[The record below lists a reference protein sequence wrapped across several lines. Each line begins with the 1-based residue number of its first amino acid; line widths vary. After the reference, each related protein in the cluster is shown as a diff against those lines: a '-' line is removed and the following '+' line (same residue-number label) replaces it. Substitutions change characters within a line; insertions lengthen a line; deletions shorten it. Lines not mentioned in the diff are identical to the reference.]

1 MDKKRLI
8 ELIDSDFPSIEPVVS
23 VTGRL
28 ADGGR
33 EYTNSVGSNL
43 VYTDK
48 EMTERRRNSEMP

>member
-1 MDKKRLI
+1 MNKGRLI
-8 ELIDSDFPSIEPVVS
+8 ELIDTDFPSIEPVVS

-28 ADGGR
+28 ADGTV

-48 EMTERRRNSEMP
+48 EMAERRRNSEMP